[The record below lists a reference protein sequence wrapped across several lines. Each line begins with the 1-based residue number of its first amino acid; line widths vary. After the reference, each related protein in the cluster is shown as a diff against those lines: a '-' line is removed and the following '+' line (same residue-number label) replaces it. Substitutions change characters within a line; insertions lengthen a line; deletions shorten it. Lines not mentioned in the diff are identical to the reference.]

1 MEEMIDK
8 IGESKIEDMI
18 EEEVADHMDGL
29 DEKIRSIVLIKPL
42 RFPLRFCSFA
52 ISAEYLSK

>member
-1 MEEMIDK
+1 MIDK